1 MAAGGSPGSVSLPG
15 QGSLAEEPVSE
26 TSRFVAPLARRGVS
40 SAGSAADASAAAGPS
55 TPTPGSGP
63 GPGTAGS
70 PWQYQLNPRV
80 RGRGL
85 EASPSPALGVRA
97 LSGTRTVVNAAARA
111 SYESA
116 VLAAVRRQI
125 EAFEEKVE
133 NQISKL
139 QVQGDKSKDTSL
151 SRLEEKVSAA
161 EGLQPRVERR
171 LAELSGNFK
180 GLSDE
185 MQAQIRRV
193 DLLDDRRWE
202 WRHQVEEEMQKKC
215 QGHTPSSKVRCP
227 RSVMSVLLLQA
238 TSSRCRPSPPSCA
251 ATSRWRTM
259 LWDGVQNREPYRPVQ
274 TLVCPRTRSSSTT
287 SACRGPSE

>member
-1 MAAGGSPGSVSLPG
+1 MAAASSPGPPGPGSLSLPG
-15 QGSLAEEPVSE
+15 GTPRENDRVSPE
-26 TSRFVAPLARRGVS
+26 PLARRPGP
-40 SAGSAADASAAAGPS
+40 SAGSA
-55 TPTPGSGP
+55 SGP
-63 GPGTAGS
+63 VTPAPGS
-70 PWQYQLNPRV
+70 PWQYQLNPRI
-80 RGRGL
+80 RGRGV
-85 EASPSPALGVRA
+85 ESPSPAGVRA

-133 NQISKL
+133 KQISKL
-139 QVQGDKSKDTSL
+139 QVQGDKGKDASL
-151 SRLEEKVSAA
+151 TRLEEKVSAA

-215 QGHTPSSKVRCP
+215 QGYEQQVQAMASKLRGQ
-227 RSVMSVLLLQA
+227 LALE
-238 TSSRCRPSPPSCA
+238 
-251 ATSRWRTM
+251 
-259 LWDGVQNREPYRPVQ
+259 DYRRAFFP
-274 TLVCPRTRSSSTT
+274 
-287 SACRGPSE
+287 E

>member
-15 QGSLAEEPVSE
+15 QGSHAEEPVSE
-26 TSRFVAPLARRGVS
+26 SRFVAPLARRGVS
-40 SAGSAADASAAAGPS
+40 SAGERAAGAAGAADASAAAGPS
-55 TPTPGSGP
+55 TPMPGSGP
-63 GPGTAGS
+63 GPSAPGSALGSAPGS

-133 NQISKL
+133 KQISQL

-215 QGHTPSSKVRCP
+215 QGEDSDKVLCVAK
-227 RSVMSVLLLQA
+227 SVAV
-238 TSSRCRPSPPSCA
+238 
-251 ATSRWRTM
+251 
-259 LWDGVQNREPYRPVQ
+259 
-274 TLVCPRTRSSSTT
+274 
-287 SACRGPSE
+287 